1 MFLSDCINLLE
12 YSHLLGGKL
21 DTGGNLNVHFDR
33 PTDPSAA
40 KMLDVIQLFGLSR
53 AVEATTLDPLIYRAD
68 DRVFR
73 SVLSAP
79 HRVLRSRARGATRTS
94 PSLSAVP
101 CSKLPGIF
109 AAVTSLS
116 SGQTS
121 LRSTSSQHPSAVDDF
136 NSQLRSVP
144 T

>member
-12 YSHLLGGKL
+12 YNHLLGGRL
-21 DTGGNLNVHFDR
+21 DTGGNLDVHFDR

-40 KMLDVIQLFGLSR
+40 KVLDVIHFFGLSR
-53 AVEATTLDPLIYRAD
+53 AVEATRLTHLSTGRMTGFFDLSLRAT
-68 DRVFR
+68 
-73 SVLSAP
+73 P
-79 HRVLRSRARGATRTS
+79 CPQITCQGCATRIS

-121 LRSTSSQHPSAVDDF
+121 LRRSAASILPLSTTSTLS
-136 NSQLRSVP
+136 
-144 T
+144 

>member
-53 AVEATTLDPLIYRAD
+53 AVEATRLTH
-68 DRVFR
+68 
-73 SVLSAP
+73 LSTG
-79 HRVLRSRARGATRTS
+79 RMTGFFDL
-94 PSLSAVP
+94 
-101 CSKLPGIF
+101 
-109 AAVTSLS
+109 
-116 SGQTS
+116 S
-121 LRSTSSQHPSAVDDF
+121 LRATPCPQITCQGCYPDIAKPQCCPLLQTTRNLRCSDKSQFRTDVSSSTSSQHPSAVDDF